1 MDGLGLG
8 DDLFAI
14 MGMKKFSIMDAED
27 KAKAEAKARRE
38 APAAVDLSCEAA
50 SPTHVRVKLDIR
62 PKK

>member
-1 MDGLGLG
+1 M
-8 DDLFAI
+8 FAI

-50 SPTHVRVKLDIR
+50 SPTHVRVKLGIR